1 MSVNTTSAEIAEK
14 AAEKSAGETVEPQGA
29 KAFEPPAQEP
39 APPRLFEEVL
49 LAVDNVSLRFGGVT
63 ALSEVSF
70 DIRKG
75 EIRAII
81 GPNGAGKTSML
92 NCINGFYHPT
102 EGRITFRGETRR
114 RMRPHEAA
122 AGGIARTF
130 QNVALFKGMSTLD
143 NIMAGRSLKMK
154 ANLFWQILRFGP
166 AMREE
171 VEHRRM
177 VEDIIDFLQ
186 IQAIRKTPVG
196 KLPYGLQKRVE
207 LGRALA
213 MEPDLLLLDEPMAG
227 MNLEEKEDMSRFIL
241 DVNNHFGTTI
251 ALIEHDMGVV
261 MDLSDRVVVLDYG
274 RKIADGTP
282 QEVKRN
288 QNVIDAYLGVPH

>member
-1 MSVNTTSAEIAEK
+1 MRAPSERDV
-14 AAEKSAGETVEPQGA
+14 AAG
-29 KAFEPPAQEP
+29 
-39 APPRLFEEVL
+39 EVL
-49 LAVDNVSLRFGGVT
+49 LSVEDVSLAFGGVK
-63 ALSEVSF
+63 ALSNVSF

-92 NCINGFYHPT
+92 NVINGFYHPQQ
-102 EGRITFRGETRR
+102 GRITFRGETRSQ
-114 RMRPHEAA
+114 MKPYEAA
-122 AGGIARTF
+122 YGGIARTF
-130 QNVALFKGMSTLD
+130 QNVALFRGMSALD
-143 NIMAGRSLKMK
+143 NIMTGRSLKMHRGF
-154 ANLFWQILRFGP
+154 FWQLLRYGP

-171 VEHRRM
+171 VEHRRK
-177 VEDIIDFLQ
+177 VEEIIDFLE
-186 IQAIRKTPVG
+186 IAHIRRVQVG
-196 KLPYGLQKRVE
+196 RLPYGLQKRVE

-227 MNLEEKEDMSRFIL
+227 MNLEEKEDMSRFII
-241 DVNNHFGTTI
+241 DVNQEYGTTI

-282 QEVKRN
+282 DEVKSDRT
-288 QNVIDAYLGVPH
+288 VIDAYLGVAH

>member
-1 MSVNTTSAEIAEK
+1 MR
-14 AAEKSAGETVEPQGA
+14 
-29 KAFEPPAQEP
+29 
-39 APPRLFEEVL
+39 APGGPDVAVGDVL
-49 LAVDNVSLRFGGVT
+49 LSVENVSLSFGGVK
-63 ALSEVSF
+63 AVSDVSF

-92 NCINGFYHPT
+92 NIINGFYLPQQ
-102 EGRITFRGETRR
+102 GRITFRGATRAK
-114 RMRPHEAA
+114 MRPHDAA
-122 AGGIARTF
+122 YGGIARTF

-143 NIMAGRSLKMK
+143 NIMTGRTLKMK
-154 ANLFWQILRFGP
+154 KGFFWQALRHGP
-166 AMREE
+166 AMQEE
-171 VEHRRM
+171 IEHRRV

-186 IQAIRKTPVG
+186 IEHIRKLPVG

-213 MEPDLLLLDEPMAG
+213 MEPELLLLDEPMAG
-227 MNLEEKEDMSRFIL
+227 MNLEEKEDMCRFIL
-241 DVNNHFGTTI
+241 DVNNQFGTTI

-261 MDLSDRVVVLDYG
+261 MDLSDRVVVLEYG

-282 QEVKRN
+282 DEVK
-288 QNVIDAYLGVPH
+288 QDQKVIDAYLGVAH